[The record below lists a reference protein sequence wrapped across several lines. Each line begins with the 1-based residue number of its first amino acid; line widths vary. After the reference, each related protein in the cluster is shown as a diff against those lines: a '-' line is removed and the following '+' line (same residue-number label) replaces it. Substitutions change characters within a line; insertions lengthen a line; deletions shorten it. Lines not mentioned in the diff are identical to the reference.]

1 MVGQWRSFQ
10 NTWFDEF
17 DWLDYNESKD
27 AAYCLYC
34 YLFFNSGKTEK
45 FGSAV
50 FAHQGYQN
58 WKNAKDTF
66 HKHSAS
72 KTHTDMDKEINVRGT
87 PRRRKQK
94 VTNLHYYHV
103 ELFVVAID
111 ALLAE
116 MNHRFSETSSELLVC
131 MVAFNPR
138 KIL

>member
-1 MVGQWRSFQ
+1 M
-10 NTWFDEF
+10 
-17 DWLDYNESKD
+17 LLI
-27 AAYCLYC
+27 AYIAIFSLIRGR
-34 YLFFNSGKTEK
+34 LKNLGVLSLLIKVIRIG
-45 FGSAV
+45 
-50 FAHQGYQN
+50 
-58 WKNAKDTF
+58 KNAKDTF

-138 KIL
+138 KILMW